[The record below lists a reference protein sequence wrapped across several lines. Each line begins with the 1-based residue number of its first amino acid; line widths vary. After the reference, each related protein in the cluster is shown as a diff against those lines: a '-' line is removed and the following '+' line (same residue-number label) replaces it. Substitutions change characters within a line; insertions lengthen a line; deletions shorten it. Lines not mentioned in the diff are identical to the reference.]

1 MPTTLTEKKTEE
13 LQAGGGGDFFGDGD
27 GRSWG
32 GGDGAGRN
40 RDPLPEYMPPPEGYR
55 IALLLTLISVT
66 MFFMALAS
74 AFVFGGANLHPMITP
89 RALWI
94 STGIILASSGTLEFA
109 RVSMRRRQEPK
120 FRTWIFIT
128 MTLGFCFLVS
138 QLIAWQEL
146 VQSGYYVNKNIHSGY
161 AYIFTGLHAVH
172 LIGGLIALAYVTFR
186 SRQNW
191 TALRRRVSVD
201 ATALYWHFIDGLWL
215 FLLGLVFLWK

>member
-1 MPTTLTEKKTEE
+1 MPTTLTEKKSED
-13 LQAGGGGDFFGDGD
+13 LQAGGGGGDLFGDD

-32 GGDGAGRN
+32 GGDGPMGN
-40 RDPLPEYMPPPEGYR
+40 REPLPEYTPPPEGYR
-55 IALLLTLISVT
+55 IALWLTLISVT

-74 AFVFGGANLHPMITP
+74 AFVFGGANLHPMVTP
-89 RALWI
+89 SALWI
-94 STGIILASSGTLEFA
+94 STIIILASSGTLELA
-109 RVSMRRRQEPK
+109 RLALRKRAETK
-120 FRTWIFIT
+120 FRTWISIT
-128 MTLGFCFLVS
+128 MTLGLCFLVS

-172 LIGGLIALAYVTFR
+172 LIGGLIALAFVTFR
-186 SRQNW
+186 SQESW